1 MTIHYH
7 PLKLFS
13 YQEIEVS
20 ASFVPNTVLV
30 VDGQIR
36 LYGFDEDFTDPKD
49 TLIVEIVGTGR
60 PMHSKPSMHVGEFVT
75 KGIKLGETDETII
88 VGHVF
93 VRKK

>member
-7 PLKLFS
+7 PLKLVS

-30 VDGQIR
+30 IDGQIR
-36 LYGFDEDFTDPKD
+36 LYGFDEEFTDPKD
-49 TLIVEIVGTGR
+49 ILIVEIVGTGR
-60 PMHSKPSMHVGEFVT
+60 PMASTKSMHVGEFIT
-75 KGIKLGETDETII
+75 KGVKLGETDDTII